1 MNKRTN
7 IFGKIKDAIKHP
19 YFIPVVV
26 FILGAITIMVEILL
40 LVS

>member
-7 IFGKIKDAIKHP
+7 IFEKIKMIIKHP

-26 FILGAITIMVEILL
+26 FILGVITITVEILL
-40 LVS
+40 LIA